1 MNQRMALLEL
11 EIEFARMEE
20 LEVLKRE
27 IEKSILGTQYENRAT
42 EIIDFILPRK
52 KDGTAIYQ
60 VLKEALGKK

>member
-1 MNQRMALLEL
+1 M
-11 EIEFARMEE
+11 
-20 LEVLKRE
+20 
-27 IEKSILGTQYENRAT
+27 LGTQYENRAT